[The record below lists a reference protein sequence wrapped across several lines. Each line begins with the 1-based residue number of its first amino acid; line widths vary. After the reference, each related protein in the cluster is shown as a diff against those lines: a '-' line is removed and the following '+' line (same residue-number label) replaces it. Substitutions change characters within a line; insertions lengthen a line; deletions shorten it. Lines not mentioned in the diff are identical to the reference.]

1 MIESVFDILLDQLLT
16 HCDVHTSV
24 FLFKIIILPRLIF
37 TDWSCLRELIIQF
50 RYIYTTFLQLFTTK
64 LQHKDK
70 HEPTNPSYWIDDL
83 LKIYEAMIDIM
94 VSL

>member
-16 HCDVHTSV
+16 HCDVHPSV

-50 RYIYTTFLQLFTTK
+50 
-64 LQHKDK
+64 
-70 HEPTNPSYWIDDL
+70 
-83 LKIYEAMIDIM
+83 
-94 VSL
+94 